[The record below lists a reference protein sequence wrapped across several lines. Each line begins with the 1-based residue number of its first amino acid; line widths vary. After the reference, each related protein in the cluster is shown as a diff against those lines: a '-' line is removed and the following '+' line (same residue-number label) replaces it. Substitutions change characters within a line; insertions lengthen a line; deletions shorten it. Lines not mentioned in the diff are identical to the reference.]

1 MSFLYIKGLNIK
13 MAAITKKTY
22 ENNGIE
28 VITDKIGGLWLN
40 QRHIPEQLGLKNV
53 SALTNKY
60 DEEYKKC
67 RYGLNESEKQSHR
80 RFIHVKLALKVILDC
95 RTIEPCTFFK
105 KLGFTLH
112 DVINTK
118 EQSVISAI
126 KDAFEGK
133 DMQTQYS
140 VLGYR
145 VDLFFIITNLQLKL
159 MN

>member
-1 MSFLYIKGLNIK
+1 MSFLYIKRLNIK
-13 MAAITKKTY
+13 IAAITKKAY

-28 VITDKIGGLWLN
+28 VTTEKIGELWLN
-40 QRHIPEQLGLKNV
+40 ERHIQEHLGLKNLP
-53 SALTNKY
+53 ALTNKY

-67 RYGLNESEKQSHR
+67 RYELNESEKQSHR
-80 RFIHVKLALKVILDC
+80 RFINVNLALKVILDC
-95 RTIEPCTFFK
+95 RTVESCAFKK

-126 KDAFEGK
+126 KDAFEGEN
-133 DMQTQYS
+133 MQTQYS
-140 VLGYR
+140 VLGYKI
-145 VDLFFIITNLQLKL
+145 LFFINTNLQLKL